1 MSVGKVIL
9 FAVVLGA
16 ALMVMRA
23 KGLSVGDVLQLAKEE
38 IALSKAETKA
48 VMSGEYTSRY
58 AKKVSEEAAKLPEAS
73 ANASPDAELNQM
85 NRELAE
91 ERKRMLEQRAAAVQN
106 ATGQILTGDV
116 ASLKR
121 QVEKQG
127 RERQAGELPDKR

>member
-1 MSVGKVIL
+1 MSVGKIIV

-16 ALMVMRA
+16 AIMVMRA

-38 IALSKAETKA
+38 VALSKSETKA
-48 VMSGEYTSRY
+48 VMSGEYTDRY
-58 AKKVSEEAAKLPEAS
+58 AKKLSEEAAKLPEAS

-91 ERKRMLEQRAAAVQN
+91 ERKRMLEQRAAAVQKV
-106 ATGQILTGDV
+106 TGQILTGDV
-116 ASLKR
+116 DSLKR

-127 RERQAGELPDKR
+127 RQRQAGELP

>member
-1 MSVGKVIL
+1 MSVGKIIV

-16 ALMVMRA
+16 AIMVMRA

-38 IALSKAETKA
+38 IALSKSETKA
-48 VMSGEYTSRY
+48 VMSGEYTDRY
-58 AKKVSEEAAKLPEAS
+58 AKKLSEEAAKLPEAS

-91 ERKRMLEQRAAAVQN
+91 ERKRMLEQRAAAVQKV
-106 ATGQILTGDV
+106 TGQILTGDV
-116 ASLKR
+116 DSLKR

-127 RERQAGELPDKR
+127 RQRQAGELP